1 MPGTVVKKGAVVQ
14 YSMVA
19 ENAVI
24 EAGAVVG
31 ASPEEM
37 ANRDDWGVAVVGAG
51 VTVHE
56 GAFVAPKAQVSEDV
70 VKEEK

>member
-37 ANRDDWGVAVVGAG
+37 ANRDDWGVAVVGPK
-51 VTVHE
+51 VTVGK
-56 GAFVAPKAQVSEDV
+56 GACVEPKAMIGEDV
-70 VKEEK
+70 KGAE

>member
-1 MPGTVVKKGAVVQ
+1 
-14 YSMVA
+14 MVA

-31 ASPEEM
+31 ANPRDV

-56 GAFVAPKAQVSEDV
+56 GAFVAPKAMVDEDV